1 MNVAEIRDQLASAL
15 GEAELYVA
23 TYRHQPV
30 AGFPAA
36 VINVDSIIADTFQDD
51 SYTLTVTVT
60 VLVSKADVPDGWVKL
75 DQLLSDDTIA
85 DALRTADC
93 VATVGA
99 YDQIGD
105 DIEYDTGVHIGF
117 TITVEV
123 LA

>member
-23 TYRHQPV
+23 TYRNQPV

-36 VINVDSIIADTFQDD
+36 IINVDSIIADTFQDD
-51 SYTLTVTVT
+51 SYSMSVTVT

-85 DALRTADC
+85 DALRTAEC

-117 TITVEV
+117 TIAVEV